1 MSTEYKVDQDQVF
14 KFTLNKEEPDP
25 LATPAFMYTGK
36 EDKTKPGEYVGVAY
50 EDNNNTTYV
59 MVDTDNKTKTIVK
72 FLAYLEE
79 VKKSTE
85 NEEVLEKLQ
94 DCIEATEDFLQ
105 VVKNPPPEIKVGYNK
120 EHDVYV
126 LKLSYEAYDALCV
139 YIDKGLDID
148 KNREKICM
156 FLKEHIMDLIDTS
169 IEN

>member
-1 MSTEYKVDQDQVF
+1 MSTEYKLDQNQVF
-14 KFTLNKEEPDP
+14 KFT
-25 LATPAFMYTGK
+25 PADININTNNFTVSPSK
-36 EDKTKPGEYVGVAY
+36 EDKEYVGVAY
-50 EDNNNTTYV
+50 EDGNNTTYV

-105 VVKNPPPEIKVGYNK
+105 VVKNPPPEIKVGYDK
-120 EHDVYV
+120 KHDVYV

>member
-1 MSTEYKVDQDQVF
+1 MTRIAEQDGYAIPSSFKLGNVETETF
-14 KFTLNKEEPDP
+14 KFADNVVKSSD
-25 LATPAFMYTGK
+25 
-36 EDKTKPGEYVGVAY
+36 YVGVAY
-50 EDNNNTTYV
+50 EDGENTTYV
-59 MVDTDNKTKTIVK
+59 MVDTNNKTKTIVK

-94 DCIEATEDFLQ
+94 DCIDATEDFLE

-126 LKLSYEAYDALCV
+126 LKLSYEAYDALSV

-148 KNREKICM
+148 KNRDKICL
-156 FLKEHIMDLIDTS
+156 FLKEHIMDLINTS